1 MNTTLQQLQFD
12 VVECADEIFPHRQ
25 PQQAFLKLYE
35 EIGEILREPRNHLEW
50 ADAFIML
57 LDIANQYG
65 VSGNNITAAVYEKM
79 GVNRR
84 RSWMKNEMGVMQHED
99 TLSDETIALEVRL
112 VDGPCAGIKTIDM
125 QVSHSIVPVP
135 PDEIL
140 MTNDHGTRFI
150 YNLKYSTCR
159 DGHYEY
165 EIARVIE

>member
-1 MNTTLQQLQFD
+1 MNLQQLQLD
-12 VVECADEIFPHRQ
+12 VVKCADEIFPHRQ

-65 VSGNNITAAVYEKM
+65 VSGNNITSAVYEKM
-79 GVNRR
+79 EINRR
-84 RSWMKNEMGVMQHED
+84 RSWVKNEMGVMQHEHVP
-99 TLSDETIALEVRL
+99 LNETIALDVRL
-112 VDGPCAGIKTIDM
+112 VDGPCAGVEMINM
-125 QVSHSIVPVP
+125 RVAHSVVPVP

-140 MTNDHGTRFI
+140 ITNDHGTKFI
-150 YNLKYSTCR
+150 YNLKYDTCR

-165 EIARVIE
+165 EIARVVE